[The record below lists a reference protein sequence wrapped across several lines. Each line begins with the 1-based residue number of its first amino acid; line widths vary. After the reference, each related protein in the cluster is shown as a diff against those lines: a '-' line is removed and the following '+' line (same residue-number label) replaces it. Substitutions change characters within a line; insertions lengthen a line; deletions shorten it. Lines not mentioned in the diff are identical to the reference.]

1 MLQILC
7 QPKST
12 WLGWYEEKLGGY
24 KQTFLWWSQ
33 LVWIL
38 VWVFIITNDLQTPSV
53 AISRL
58 SRLKVD
64 LTSIVDFLI
73 SLANRLVDLR
83 STQPNESVN
92 NTVASK
98 TPKSTFYSGSK
109 YNGHQYVLHVKWKIR
124 FILEVLLPFHRNLLK
139 LWKIFQLHLLHEFVM
154 INCEILQVHK
164 AMLLFRYDA
173 QT

>member
-1 MLQILC
+1 MITACVELSVGIYHHQ
-7 QPKST
+7 
-12 WLGWYEEKLGGY
+12 WLTNPFGCHITAIIPMNDWKLIWRQY
-24 KQTFLWWSQ
+24 
-33 LVWIL
+33 
-38 VWVFIITNDLQTPSV
+38 
-53 AISRL
+53 
-58 SRLKVD
+58 
-64 LTSIVDFLI
+64 FLI

-98 TPKSTFYSGSK
+98 TRKSTFYSGSK
-109 YNGHQYVLHVKWKIR
+109 YVGHRYVLQVKWKIR

-154 INCEILQVHK
+154 INCEILQVHR